1 MSDKAAGKQKARRL
15 SEDEAAGPPASEGIH
30 GLSMEFRSTVP
41 TTDFRSGGRTRMTE
55 DSPDTHGAATTF
67 HDDRTPV
74 PAATQ
79 AGTPRP
85 FHTHVPYN
93 TPSYFPQGPSPPY
106 SLSPPFDISSHS
118 TSIHHR
124 TNQASV
130 AHPYPYSL
138 PPPTE
143 HEPSTYGDP
152 YGWSFS
158 PRDRS
163 PLDPGFDGED
173 LPPPP
178 PVQAGTDSRRAWQP
192 QPPSLRPAPSPSQPL
207 RTHWPQTGSSPA
219 VKVKEEPRSDDELP
233 EVSEI
238 LRTHAHAPGS
248 GAGRAVKPPPSRSQ
262 KVPARAAPVRNPT
275 ATSKTAASKPASK
288 GGSSAVPTARKRGR
302 SPHGGGAPAVPAA
315 PRRGGRQPGA
325 ATYTEADLG
334 TLMDVVRKLLP
345 LGPDEWSNAKSI
357 YNKWALTEG
366 RPERQV
372 KPLRSKFEALAR
384 TPKPTGKAEVPW
396 WVEEAWTIEELIN
409 ERAHLRT
416 LDDDAGIDGVEQ
428 PERQQGDVEPD
439 VIEIFD
445 SDEEVPPK
453 VKPDPDAVQS
463 APARKKAKTT
473 LASSSTHRDNTP
485 SIPLRRSSTAST
497 TVHTSAGSGALA
509 SRQTRSGISN
519 NLLSNIATAFDPAT
533 QAARDDVRATRQADG
548 MVLQLFFDEMRDT
561 RSQLAEERR
570 RAERLEE
577 ELRRRDRWE
586 QAAQGAQSANFHP
599 SGFGVL
605 GAPRG
610 LPASPAPSSVT
621 AVPRPFTYESSPARY
636 LHESPSILASEP
648 PPPSPGP
655 SNWATHRH
663 YSPPPDLAQMAAQAA
678 FAREEVGDA
687 YIPLHSRSAATTSSA
702 PPSAIGD
709 GRRPLPV
716 PQAPAAGPDNAG
728 TPSLGVFSHAS
739 AVSLSERTNTVG
751 EPGLHVLAAA
761 AAASVED
768 SQPAGELA
776 YEVTVTPRRR
786 RIARNTPQG
795 PEK

>member
-1 MSDKAAGKQKARRL
+1 M
-15 SEDEAAGPPASEGIH
+15 
-30 GLSMEFRSTVP
+30 
-41 TTDFRSGGRTRMTE
+41 
-55 DSPDTHGAATTF
+55 
-67 HDDRTPV
+67 
-74 PAATQ
+74 
-79 AGTPRP
+79 
-85 FHTHVPYN
+85 
-93 TPSYFPQGPSPPY
+93 
-106 SLSPPFDISSHS
+106 
-118 TSIHHR
+118 
-124 TNQASV
+124 
-130 AHPYPYSL
+130 
-138 PPPTE
+138 
-143 HEPSTYGDP
+143 
-152 YGWSFS
+152 GWSFS

-163 PLDPGFDGED
+163 PLDPGFDDQD
-173 LPPPP
+173 LPPPVP
-178 PVQAGTDSRRAWQP
+178 PVQARTDSR
-192 QPPSLRPAPSPSQPL
+192 SEPAEGWAAAGAAMPGPSQPL
-207 RTHWPQTGSSPA
+207 RTHWPQSSPA

-248 GAGRAVKPPPSRSQ
+248 GTGRAVKPPPSRSQ
-262 KVPARAAPVRNPT
+262 KVPARATPVRNPT
-275 ATSKTAASKPASK
+275 TTSKTASKPASK
-288 GGSSAVPTARKRGR
+288 GGSSGVPTARKRGR
-302 SPHGGGAPAVPAA
+302 SPHGGGAPGPAAPAA

-463 APARKKAKTT
+463 APPRKKAKT
-473 LASSSTHRDNTP
+473 AIASSTHRRDNTP
-485 SIPLRRSSTAST
+485 SIPLRRSSTASA
-497 TVHTSAGSGALA
+497 TVDTSAGSGALA

-533 QAARDDVRATRQADG
+533 QAARDDVRAARQADG

-577 ELRRRDRWE
+577 ELRRRDRRE
-586 QAAQGAQSANFHP
+586 QAQGTHSANFHP
-599 SGFGVL
+599 FGVL
-605 GAPRG
+605 GTPRG
-610 LPASPAPSSVT
+610 LPASPAPSSAT

-636 LHESPSILASEP
+636 LHESPSLLPSEP

-663 YSPPPDLAQMAAQAA
+663 YSPPPDLARMAAQAA
-678 FAREEVGDA
+678 FAREEAGDA
-687 YIPLHSRSAATTSSA
+687 YIPLHSRSAATTSST

-709 GRRPLPV
+709 GRRPLTV
-716 PQAPAAGPDNAG
+716 PQAPASPAGGPANTG

-739 AVSLSERTNTVG
+739 AAASLSERTSTPVG

-795 PEK
+795 PE